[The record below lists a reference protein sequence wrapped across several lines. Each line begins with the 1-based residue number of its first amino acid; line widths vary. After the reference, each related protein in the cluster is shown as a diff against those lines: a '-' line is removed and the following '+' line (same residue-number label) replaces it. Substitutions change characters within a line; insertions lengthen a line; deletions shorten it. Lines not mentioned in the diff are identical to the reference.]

1 MLIVADENMPLLEE
15 FFAGLG
21 EIRRLPGRAMTAADV
36 ADADLLLVR
45 SVTRVDA
52 ALLARATPRFVG
64 TATIGTDHVDT
75 CWLAERGIPFAAAPG
90 CNAVAVA
97 EYVCTVLALHAD
109 RSGRELAGQ
118 CLGVIGCGNVGRAVV
133 PRAQALGLQVV
144 VCDPLLPR
152 DTVPAGVTMLDLDA
166 LLARAD
172 ILTLHVPFTRGGDAP
187 TWHLLDEARLSAGR
201 WQLLLNTARGPVVDN
216 AALHALLAREPSRRV
231 VLDVWEDEPAV
242 PPALL
247 SRCWLGTP
255 HIAGYSL
262 EGKWRG
268 TEQVYRA
275 ACSALGIAPRISLAD
290 IRARA
295 GDAPRELAWPG
306 TLAGLLATCCDVRGD
321 DARLRT
327 VVSGDARDTA
337 VAFDRLRR
345 HYAERREFASY
356 RVRGIAAGAAV
367 AQKETPRATSRLLA
381 ALGFVVED

>member
-1 MLIVADENMPLLEE
+1 MLIVADENMPLLDE

-52 ALLARATPRFVG
+52 ALLARAAPRFVG

-75 CWLAERGIPFAAAPG
+75 GWLAARGIPFAAAPG

-97 EYVCTVLALHAD
+97 EYVCTVLALHAA

-152 DTVPAGVTMLDLDA
+152 DALPAGATLLDLDT

-172 ILTLHVPFTRGGDAP
+172 ILTLHVPLTRGGDAP
-187 TWHLLDEARLSAGR
+187 TWHLLDEARLRAGR
-201 WQLLLNTARGPVVDN
+201 WQLLVNTARGPVVDN
-216 AALHALLAREPSRRV
+216 AALDTLLAREPSRRA

-255 HIAGYSL
+255 HIAGYSV

-275 ACSALGIAPRISLAD
+275 ACSALGIAPRVSLAD

-295 GDAPRELAWPG
+295 GDAPREVAWPG
-306 TLAGLLATCCDVRGD
+306 SLASLLATCCDVRGD
-321 DARLRT
+321 DTRLRA
-327 VVSGDARDTA
+327 VVSGDAGETA
-337 VAFDRLRR
+337 LAFDRLRR
-345 HYAERREFASY
+345 HYAERREFSAY
-356 RVRGIAAGAAV
+356 RVHGVADD
-367 AQKETPRATSRLLA
+367 AQKETPRATLQLLA
-381 ALGFVVED
+381 ALGFGVED